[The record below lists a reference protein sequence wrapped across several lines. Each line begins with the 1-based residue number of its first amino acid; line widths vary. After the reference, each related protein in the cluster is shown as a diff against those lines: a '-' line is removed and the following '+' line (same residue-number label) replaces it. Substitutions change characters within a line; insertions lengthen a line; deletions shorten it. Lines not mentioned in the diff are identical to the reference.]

1 MMTDGILDINSFYQ
15 ECVDGFHE
23 VAKKNNVATRGVIFV
38 PELIPLG
45 EQVILAFLKD
55 PFLQQEFAED
65 PRSFYYAVMSFS
77 IQAGIV
83 LAEQWRR
90 DNSHISECVAE
101 IIRNGPSD
109 KAIRYLTFGFPREI
123 YQNQGN
129 DFFQKVFEVWSKLHE
144 PYWRLSDPRQY
155 TFKALLAAYQLGV
168 SMILGLFGYG
178 YEGIRINDFN
188 SFNQKAEGTEEA
200 RVEEQNRIEEENVE
214 RKHREFEEQT
224 TDSIAA
230 AMIKRAEITERAKKK
245 RNTIKIIIVVIIC
258 AVLAALAG
266 RAIWKDAY
274 NNQLRNFA
282 TETMSE
288 DFSNVYADVV
298 SIEPVYFVYEYKTNN
313 AGNKVGK
320 ESING
325 IVCKCKTVEGT
336 TIWAEVFYL
345 NYPGGGLMKGESA
358 YKSLYYSKSNPAR
371 IRGDVD
377 TARQIL
383 PELENKI
390 GNVYVLD
397 VALNCSIPSK

>member
-1 MMTDGILDINSFYQ
+1 MTADAIKDINSFYQ
-15 ECVDGFHE
+15 ECVDSFHE
-23 VAKKNNVATRGVIFV
+23 VAKKNNVATKGVIFI

-45 EQVILAFLKD
+45 EQVILEFLKD

-90 DNSHISECVAE
+90 DRSHISDCVME
-101 IIRNGPSD
+101 IIENGPSD
-109 KAIRYLTFGFPREI
+109 KAIRFLTFGFPREI

-129 DFFQKVFEVWSKLHE
+129 DFFQKVFEVWAKLHE

-168 SMILGLFGYG
+168 SMILGLFGY
-178 YEGIRINDFN
+178 EGIRLNDFN
-188 SFNQKAEGTEEA
+188 SFNQKADEAEKA
-200 RVEEQNRIEEENVE
+200 RVEEQKRIKQENEE
-214 RKHREFEEQT
+214 RKRRELDEQAT
-224 TDSIAA
+224 YSTAA
-230 AMIKRAEITERAKKK
+230 AIIKRAEITERAIKK
-245 RNTIKIIIVVIIC
+245 RKTIKIILVVIIC
-258 AVLAALAG
+258 VVLAALAG

-274 NNQLRNFA
+274 NSQLRNFA
-282 TETMSE
+282 TETMNE
-288 DFSNVYADVV
+288 DYSNVYADVV
-298 SIEPVYFVYEYKTNN
+298 SIEPVYFVYEYKTNKS
-313 AGNKVGK
+313 GNKIGK

-325 IVCKCKTVEGT
+325 IVCKCITVEGE
-336 TIWAEVFYL
+336 TIWAEIFYL

-358 YKSLYYSKSNPAR
+358 YKSLRYSKSNPAR
-371 IRGDVD
+371 ITGDVD

-383 PELENKI
+383 PELEKKI

-397 VALNCSIPSK
+397 VNLNCSIPSK